1 MCESS
6 NFIANNPFLQKLLTE
21 QILNMQ
27 KGILKISSKIALLL
41 CVALSLN
48 SYGQDIVKIRNQNFT
63 SYFSKT
69 QHLPVLVVYT
79 LTPELFNCSKQK
91 GENGIGL
98 DTDPQLPEYSAL
110 KDDYNN
116 TMFDHAQ
123 MMSPDENT
131 CDKDAY
137 RESYY
142 YTNVMPMP
150 KDLYK
155 ALWEKLHDKEI
166 LKTKKFKKVKVF
178 AGTVG
183 RNWVIGRDNNV
194 IVPEWC
200 WKVIYIPSTDEYL
213 CYEFHN
219 IEPYMAGDKLA
230 NHKVDLNTIESLAGV
245 HFVNGV
251 ISAPYVT
258 ATPNN

>member
-1 MCESS
+1 M
-6 NFIANNPFLQKLLTE
+6 A
-21 QILNMQ
+21 NMQ
-27 KGILKISSKIALLL
+27 KGMLQRSAKLVMMLFIALSFKSH
-41 CVALSLN
+41 A
-48 SYGQDIVKIRNQNFT
+48 QDIVKVRNQNFT
-63 SYFSKT
+63 SYFSKS

-91 GENGIGL
+91 GENGVRL

-110 KDDYNN
+110 KDDY
-116 TMFDHAQ
+116 TFTQFDHAQ
-123 MMSPDENT
+123 MMSPEENT

-150 KDLYK
+150 KNLYK
-155 ALWEKLHDKEI
+155 NLWEKLHEKEKI
-166 LKTKKFKKVKVF
+166 KAKKFKKIKVF

-183 RNWVIGRDNNV
+183 RNWVIGATNNI
-194 IVPEWC
+194 IVPEYC

-219 IEPYMAGDKLA
+219 IEPYNPNDKLEL
-230 NHKVDLNTIESLAGV
+230 HKVDINTIESLAGV
-245 HFVNGV
+245 HFVNGI
-251 ISAPYVT
+251 ISASYVVP
-258 ATPNN
+258 TPSNN

>member
-1 MCESS
+1 
-6 NFIANNPFLQKLLTE
+6 
-21 QILNMQ
+21 MQ
-27 KGILKISSKIALLL
+27 KGILRNISKLITILL
-41 CVALSLN
+41 VVLSLN
-48 SYGQDIVKIRNQNFT
+48 TSAQDIVKIRNQNFT

-69 QHLPVLVVYT
+69 QHIPVLVVYT
-79 LTPELFNCSKQK
+79 LTPDMFNCIKLK
-91 GENGIGL
+91 GENGVKL
-98 DTDPQLPEYSAL
+98 DTDPQLPDVTAL
-110 KDDYNN
+110 RDDYNN
-116 TMFDHAQ
+116 SLFDNAQ
-123 MMSPDENT
+123 MMAPEENT

-137 RESYY
+137 TESYY
-142 YTNVMPMP
+142 FTNVMPMP
-150 KDLYK
+150 KNLYK
-155 ALWEKLHDKEI
+155 EMWGKLHDKET
-166 LKTKKFKKVKVF
+166 LKAKKFKKVKVF
-178 AGTVG
+178 SGTVG

-219 IEPYMAGDKLA
+219 IEPYYSKDKLA
-230 NHKVDLNTIESLAGV
+230 NHKVDINVIESLAGV

>member
-1 MCESS
+1 
-6 NFIANNPFLQKLLTE
+6 
-21 QILNMQ
+21 MQ
-27 KGILKISSKIALLL
+27 KGILKSSSKL
-41 CVALSLN
+41 VAILFVVFSFN
-48 SYGQDIVKIRNQNFT
+48 AYGQDIVKIRNQNFT
-63 SYFSKT
+63 SYFSKS
-69 QHLPVLVVYT
+69 QHIPALVIYT
-79 LTPELFNCSKQK
+79 LTPDMFNCIKMK
-91 GENGIGL
+91 GENGITL
-98 DTDPQLPEYSAL
+98 ATDPQLPEVTSL

-116 TMFDHAQ
+116 SLFDNAQ

-137 RESYY
+137 IESFYFS
-142 YTNVMPMP
+142 NVMPMP
-150 KDLYK
+150 KNLFK
-155 ALWEKLHDKEI
+155 ELWEKLHEKEVV
-166 LKTKKFKKVKVF
+166 KAKKFKKVKVF

-213 CYEFHN
+213 CYQFHN
-219 IEPYMAGDKLA
+219 IEPYSSSDKLA
-230 NHKVDLNTIESLAGV
+230 NHKVDISTIESLAGV

-251 ISAPYVT
+251 ITAPYVT